1 MRLIDSHAHLQFPQ
15 FDKDRE
21 AVIARTR
28 AAGIGVINV
37 GTDLE
42 TSRQAVT
49 LTEKNEK
56 MWATVGI
63 HPTDLPAPEAE
74 EKIFSE
80 LEKLARQ
87 SRVVGIGECGLEIRN
102 GKFDVRSESG
112 KRQIQIFERQIEL
125 AKAVGKPLMIHC
137 RNAYDGLLS
146 VLSNFQSPTSNL
158 HFFAGDWPTARKF
171 LDLGCTLSFTGV
183 ITFANQYDEVIKKM
197 PLDRL
202 LIETDCPF
210 VAPAPYRGQR
220 NEPSYVIE
228 VARRVAELRG
238 SSFEAIAAATSAN
251 TRRLFA
257 PLETSF

>member
-1 MRLIDSHAHLQFPQ
+1 MSLRLIDAHAHLQFPQ
-15 FDKDRE
+15 FGDDR
-21 AVIARTR
+21 AQVIERTR

-42 TSRQAVT
+42 TSRQAVI
-49 LTEKNEK
+49 LAEQNEK

-63 HPTDLPAPEAE
+63 HPTDIDQEFDEVAFLT
-74 EKIFSE
+74 
-80 LEKLARQ
+80 LARHKK
-87 SRVVGIGECGLEIRN
+87 VVAIGECGLDYFHLK
-102 GKFDVRSESG
+102 GDK
-112 KRQIQIFERQIEL
+112 KRKKQIEIFERQIEL
-125 AKAVGKPLMIHC
+125 AKTVNKPLMIHC
-137 RNAYDGLLS
+137 RNAYSEVLS
-146 VLSNFQSPTSNL
+146 ILSNFQYPISNL

-183 ITFANQYDEVIKKM
+183 ITFTNQYDEVIEKM

-210 VAPAPYRGQR
+210 VAPAPYRGKR

-228 VARRVAELRG
+228 VARRVAELQS
-238 SSFEAIAAATSAN
+238 SSFEAIAATTLAN

-257 PLETSF
+257 PLEASF